1 MSWASIR
8 LVFAAINANHLV
20 AVSVQNLC
28 QRLDRSGFAC
38 SSRAQ
43 KQEHTCRSAK
53 RGQSGLIHLDA
64 RDDSFDRLL
73 LPDNLQ
79 RQQFGQVLQTR
90 QSLEIFHLTS
100 F

>member
-1 MSWASIR
+1 
-8 LVFAAINANHLV
+8 
-20 AVSVQNLC
+20 
-28 QRLDRSGFAC
+28 
-38 SSRAQ
+38 
-43 KQEHTCRSAK
+43 
-53 RGQSGLIHLDA
+53 
-64 RDDSFDRLL
+64 L